1 MNIPQSDI
9 LNTSAMNRV
18 FDDTTASYKFY
29 WFLSLLDMYVK
40 NGQEQM
46 PALDI
51 ASRMVAYAWYPI
63 EYFKLSFGK
72 GDSMEKVIPEVAR
85 LTGITVDDKLEDKN
99 EAISKAV
106 SGNDKVKRVV
116 KKLLRDVPY
125 WFQTPWLTIVGKKTD
140 TEKRLENVIRSQR
153 FDNDCLYSLSE
164 SDKGMLVTINPRWE
178 NYLNTNYEVLRD
190 FALWNLTLF
199 LQSKNPN
206 VPNISGK
213 LLRPEEREPLTKQ
226 KKFWNTVIEIGGPLT
241 CIYTNNPLG
250 RNGFELDHFMPWSFV
265 SHNQNW
271 NLVPADG
278 SFNSSKN
285 NRIPNLDYY
294 LPKLAAIQHRA
305 LQIYLPIST
314 KRDAIVNEYF
324 ALGLSPHDLTAMSA
338 EEFLVIYRKTFTP
351 LYQMADNLG
360 FPKLEHR

>member
-1 MNIPQSDI
+1 
-9 LNTSAMNRV
+9 MNRV

-29 WFLSLLDMYVK
+29 WFLSLLDIYVK

-72 GDSMEKVIPEVAR
+72 GDSMEKVIPDVAR

-99 EAISKAV
+99 GAITSAV
-106 SGNDKVKRVV
+106 SENIEVKKAV

-125 WFQTPWLTIVGKKTD
+125 WFQTPWLPITGKKTD
-140 TEKRLENVIRSQR
+140 TEKRVENVARSQK
-153 FDNDCLYSLSE
+153 FDNDCLYALSE
-164 SDKGMLVTINPRWE
+164 NDEGLLVTVNPLWE
-178 NYLNTNYEVLRD
+178 NYLKTNYEVLRD
-190 FALWNLTLF
+190 FALWNRTLF

-226 KKFWNTVIEIGGPLT
+226 KKFWNKVIEIGGPLT

-250 RNGFELDHFMPWSFV
+250 RNKFDLDHFIPWSFV

-271 NLVPADG
+271 NLIPADG
-278 SFNSSKN
+278 SFNSSKS
-285 NRIPNLDYY
+285 NRIPDLDYY

-305 LQIYLPIST
+305 LQIYIPVSG

-324 ALGLSPHDLTAMSA
+324 ALGLSPQKLMAMTN
-338 EEFLVIYRKTFTP
+338 ENFLKIYRKTFTP
-351 LYQMADNLG
+351 LSQMAENMG
-360 FPKLEHR
+360 FRTLKHE